1 MYIYYILYACVCIYY
16 FYIHMHV
23 CVARLIVSSKFINF
37 WMNFFR
43 VAFWASFIC
52 RDKVPSLTTFTL
64 VGLIKPQ
71 VLTD

>member
-1 MYIYYILYACVCIYY
+1 
-16 FYIHMHV
+16 MHV

-37 WMNFFR
+37 WLNFFR